1 MCASNRPVK
10 TSTRFPMLVRNVQLI
25 DSIKQLSL
33 LKNSSHKFPE
43 DRFSVY
49 VGWTRTAM
57 NYDNTFRRYFSGLR
71 VVEEEKNNI
80 VNTPPSGGRR
90 RWTAGVQ
97 AGPGDRRARGR
108 ARESPFDRWCL
119 RAWIL
124 YDRLR
129 AEDVFTTRIFPATA
143 RGRRW
148 IGFFRVLADL
158 RLFKD

>member
-1 MCASNRPVK
+1 
-10 TSTRFPMLVRNVQLI
+10 MLVSNVQLI

-43 DRFSVY
+43 DRFSVH

-90 RWTAGVQ
+90 RWTAGAQ
-97 AGPGDRRARGR
+97 AGPGGWRARGR
-108 ARESPFDRWCL
+108 ARIAFWQV
-119 RAWIL
+119 
-124 YDRLR
+124 
-129 AEDVFTTRIFPATA
+129 VFTRMNSLRSSP
-143 RGRRW
+143 RGRR
-148 IGFFRVLADL
+148 IYDAYFSGYGVRPTMNRFFPSFSR
-158 RLFKD
+158 FEII